1 MAAKQ
6 PRFTENF
13 SANLTAIETFLGP
26 HGRSAYRKFLDR
38 LFDGTIPSPCRF
50 SQSKHSFLA
59 HTIKSAKVRT
69 VTKELRTLLGK
80 EENLREFVTDEYLL
94 LYLVR
99 RGQVIFLAV
108 KHHRQLSFDLKQFW
122 SEDKRQGMRLADNTS
137 SSSNTSS
144 T

>member
-26 HGRSAYRKFLDR
+26 QGRSAYRRILDR
-38 LFDGTIPSPCRF
+38 LFNDAIPSLCQFP
-50 SQSKHSFLA
+50 QSGRSFLG
-59 HTIKSAKVRT
+59 HTIKSAKAKT
-69 VTKELRTLLGK
+69 LTKALRRLLNKGDD
-80 EENLREFVTDEYLL
+80 LREFVTDEYLV

-99 RGQVIFLAV
+99 RGQVIFLAM

-122 SEDKRQGMRLADNTS
+122 SEE
-137 SSSNTSS
+137 
-144 T
+144 